1 MKKQYLKE
9 AIKDVLLNENASNL
23 ATAFDQCYMVFH
35 NAEKQFGDALLKLQK
50 AVKNEKDAA
59 VFEVANEYL
68 QEAMK
73 LWQRLNWDGKSD
85 YRELRYQLNTGTNAL
100 RKMK

>member
-1 MKKQYLKE
+1 MKKEILKE
-9 AIKDVLLNENASNL
+9 AIKEVLLNESASNL

-50 AVKNEKDAA
+50 AVKNEKDEEI
-59 VFEVANEYL
+59 FNVANEYL
-68 QEAMK
+68 QETMK

-85 YRELRYQLNTGTNAL
+85 YRELRYQLNTGTNHL
-100 RKMK
+100 KKMK